1 MPPPTQGSTPQSK
14 PQAGGSLLPTL
25 KSLADYEPSDEIKAA
40 VAQYHAVGKNPNAWK
55 AGLTTE
61 NPDGPGK
68 PTG

>member
-1 MPPPTQGSTPQSK
+1 M
-14 PQAGGSLLPTL
+14 PTL
-25 KSLADYEPSDEIKAA
+25 KSLHEYEPSDEIRAA
-40 VAQYHAVGKNPNAWK
+40 VARYHAVGKNPNAWK